1 MVVTRSGRISKSTD
15 KVDDSVKPVVKQT
28 RKPGSKPVKKA
39 VGKATKIMALRDES
53 GEGPVYFWRETD
65 PMVGYLSQWYYCPF
79 KDDKDPQK
87 TYKTAEQ

>member
-1 MVVTRSGRISKSTD
+1 MPITRTGKIAKSTD
-15 KVDDSVKPVVKQT
+15 KTDTVRPAVKQT
-28 RKPGSKPVKKA
+28 KKPVRKTVKKA
-39 VGKATKIMALRDES
+39 TVKKPRAKAMAYKDDD
-53 GEGPVYFWRETD
+53 EGPVYFWKETD